1 MMKVSELWKHFS
13 IFESYNTQIKSVS
26 FDTYQLAEKRPFRSS
41 LIFLKK
47 YTILF
52 NSICQNLENIK
63 KCSRQFDEILTT
75 FQKQICMQKS
85 QIAFNGKNLAFNFM
99 QKISS

>member
-75 FQKQICMQKS
+75 FQSTFLDLPSS
-85 QIAFNGKNLAFNFM
+85 QTEILKFSL
-99 QKISS
+99 KISTE